1 MQRIGVM
8 GASFNPP
15 TRGHVSVIE
24 QAYHDFDDILLVP
37 SLLHAFQ
44 KHLSPIEHRLAMLHL
59 MVENELSKREKQR
72 VTIFNIEP
80 TLLSANSSAT
90 SIYTFDVLTA
100 IEHFYQKQSMPSSIR
115 FIVGPDVAAQTTWH
129 KFYRYQEIE
138 QRWPLYVV
146 KEQLTIHSTMVREI
160 VSSKSLSMALQKE
173 QLNELVGESVAD
185 YILAHHLYQ
194 DSDLQHG

>member
-15 TRGHVSVIE
+15 TRGHVSVIL
-24 QAYHDFDDILLVP
+24 QAYNDFDDILLVP

-44 KHLSPIEHRLAMLHL
+44 KNLSPIEHRLRMLHL
-59 MVENELSKREKQR
+59 MVENELSAREKQR

-80 TLLSANSSAT
+80 TLLSANPNAT

-100 IEHFYQKQSMPSSIR
+100 IEHFYQKQNVPCEIR
-115 FIVGPDVAAQTTWH
+115 FIVGPDLAAPAMWH

-146 KEQLTIHSTMVREI
+146 KEKLPIHSTMVRDI
-160 VSSKSLSMALQKE
+160 VSKISPSNAIQKMQLS
-173 QLNELVGESVAD
+173 ELVGDSIAD

-194 DSDLQHG
+194 DSDLQHE

>member
-44 KHLSPIEHRLAMLHL
+44 KSLSPIEHRLAMLDL
-59 MVENELSKREKQR
+59 MVENELSKQEKQR

-80 TLLSANSSAT
+80 TLLSANSKAT

-100 IEHFYQKQSMPSSIR
+100 IEHFYKKQNVPSEIR
-115 FIVGPDVAAQTTWH
+115 FIVGPDLAEPAVWH
-129 KFYRYQEIE
+129 RFYRYQEIE

-146 KEQLTIHSTMVREI
+146 KEKLAIHSTMVREI
-160 VSSKSLSMALQKE
+160 VSKQNANHSYLKAE
-173 QLNELVGESVAD
+173 LNELVGESIAE
-185 YILAHHLYQ
+185 YILAHHLYR
-194 DSDLQHG
+194 DRDLQHG